1 MSASRSDIIRKSC
14 VGFGLQLFGRNSARE
29 FTESHGTGD
38 NQLLLWPEESDF
50 VSFAIQL
57 NVCNDHEMRQIFHKD
72 LLIDCILVLTIQNQ
86 AEHS

>member
-50 VSFAIQL
+50 VSFNIMIL
-57 NVCNDHEMRQIFHKD
+57 WDKTDFSWESFNSDS
-72 LLIDCILVLTIQNQ
+72 IDF
-86 AEHS
+86 

>member
-38 NQLLLWPEESDF
+38 NQLLF
-50 VSFAIQL
+50 
-57 NVCNDHEMRQIFHKD
+57 
-72 LLIDCILVLTIQNQ
+72 
-86 AEHS
+86 